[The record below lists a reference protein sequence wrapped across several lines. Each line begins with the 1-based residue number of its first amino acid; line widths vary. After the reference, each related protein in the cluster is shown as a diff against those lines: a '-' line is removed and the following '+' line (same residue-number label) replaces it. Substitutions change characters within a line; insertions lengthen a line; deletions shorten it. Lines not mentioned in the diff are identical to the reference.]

1 MAEKDIRKM
10 NRQELLELLI
20 ERSSENDA
28 LRAQLAEARN
38 TIEELK
44 ACPVETEPAA
54 SSGYQPRQAGSL
66 SEEAF
71 RVGGILEAAQKSAE
85 FYLKGVER
93 MHREC
98 AAACEQAER
107 ETEEKCRSMREESQA
122 HTYQLLEEARKKC
135 DEMEKTA
142 REASDSMIQAAQKEA
157 DELIEAAKV
166 KCATMEEDLKK
177 RYEEACETAR
187 RDADRNWTEIKD
199 RLDSICTEHSRLCE
213 QIAAAG
219 EKKRKW

>member
-20 ERSSENDA
+20 ARSSENET
-28 LRAQLAEARN
+28 LRAQLEEARN
-38 TIEELK
+38 MIEELK
-44 ACPVETEPAA
+44 ARPAESEPAA
-54 SSGYQPRQAGSL
+54 GSGYQPHQVGSL

-71 RVGGILEAAQKSAE
+71 RVGGILEAAQKSAD
-85 FYLKGVER
+85 FYLKSVER

-98 AAACEQAER
+98 AVACEKAER

-122 HTYQLLEEARKKC
+122 HTYQLLEESRKKC
-135 DEMEKTA
+135 EEMEQNA
-142 REASDSMIQAAQKEA
+142 RETADGVILAAHREA
-157 DELIEAAKV
+157 NELIEAAKA
-166 KCATMEEDLKK
+166 KCVTMEEELKK
-177 RYEEACETAR
+177 RYDEACETAR

-199 RLDSICTEHSRLCE
+199 RLDSICTEHTRLCE
-213 QIAAAG
+213 QIAATG